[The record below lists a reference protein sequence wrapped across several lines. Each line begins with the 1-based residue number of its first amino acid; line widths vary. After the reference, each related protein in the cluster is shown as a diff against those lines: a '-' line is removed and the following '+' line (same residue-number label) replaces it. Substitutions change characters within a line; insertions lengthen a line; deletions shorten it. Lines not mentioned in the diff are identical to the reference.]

1 MAAKHALSVRDETKP
16 FILIAA
22 IVVGI
27 MLNRFVGGVMQEL
40 YGLVNIGLFLVIY
53 AIMLFVE
60 VKEVGRDLRPAVGVL
75 FSEQSP

>member
-1 MAAKHALSVRDETKP
+1 MPLSVRDETKP

-40 YGLVNIGLFLVIY
+40 YGLVIRGG
-53 AIMLFVE
+53 
-60 VKEVGRDLRPAVGVL
+60 KETDFSLPACG
-75 FSEQSP
+75 PNAGPGCC